1 MKNWWI
7 IHTRWTWIYA
17 FKNMQREH
25 QKMMSD
31 FFWSFQTTSSPLLKS
46 DIIYGRPQTVNYWI
60 LPSILLVYFS
70 TMLSASSF
78 SIPSSFLMTFNC
90 SWRRYFLWTDLTLSS
105 TSFPIFCCNL
115 LNSYSFLS
123 KAKAKYSLLGIS
135 FSDKTSTRSLVSP
148 KNSKK
153 NELWNMFLNFN

>member
-1 MKNWWI
+1 MSLSNEHIGSKI
-7 IHTRWTWIYA
+7 LAKIKIYILTRA
-17 FKNMQREH
+17 A
-25 QKMMSD
+25 
-31 FFWSFQTTSSPLLKS
+31 LLFTLCYE
-46 DIIYGRPQTVNYWI
+46 IPCTLNCWI

-123 KAKAKYSLLGIS
+123 KPKAKYSLLGIS

-148 KNSKK
+148 RK
-153 NELWNMFLNFN
+153 

>member
-1 MKNWWI
+1 MNSRSVYYSRLYGICEVWILHYEKKNI
-7 IHTRWTWIYA
+7 LDLAHEKLVNILNRWTWSCA
-17 FKNMQREH
+17 FKNMEA
-25 QKMMSD
+25 
-31 FFWSFQTTSSPLLKS
+31 L
-46 DIIYGRPQTVNYWI
+46 NCWI

-78 SIPSSFLMTFNC
+78 SIPSSFRMTFNC

-123 KAKAKYSLLGIS
+123 KPKAKYSLLGIS

-148 KNSKK
+148 RNS
-153 NELWNMFLNFN
+153 N